1 MCGATPPSIMNQSEE
16 MLMSNMQSHNDEGN
30 MSLVGHLREVRNRI
44 ALVFVALIVVFFA
57 CFAFI
62 KPLASKLLEMGKN
75 YGFQYVYLAP
85 SEMLTSYFKLSMILA
100 VVIVA
105 PLLLSQIW
113 GFVAPALT
121 KREKRAIRPALVG
134 GLFFFCLGAAFSYF
148 VALPFMIQ
156 FLINY
161 SASDFIQSAI
171 SVASYLDFMVGMLL
185 TFGLVFEL
193 PMLAFVLSN
202 LGILTPELL
211 RKIRPFAI
219 VLIFILAAIITPPDV
234 VSQFMIA
241 IPMLG
246 LYELSIGI
254 SMIVGKNRKQRED
267 DEDEEDE
274 EEDDE

>member
-1 MCGATPPSIMNQSEE
+1 
-16 MLMSNMQSHNDEGN
+16 MSNKEKHSDEGS

-57 CFAFI
+57 CFACI
-62 KPLASKLLEMGKN
+62 KPLANKLLEMGRS

-113 GFVAPALT
+113 GFIAPALT
-121 KREKRAIRPALVG
+121 RREKRAIRPALIG
-134 GLFFFCLGAAFSYF
+134 GLFFFFIGAAFSYF
-148 VALPFMIQ
+148 IALPFMIQ

-161 SASDFIQSAI
+161 SASEFIQSAI

-202 LGILTPELL
+202 LGVLTPQLL
-211 RKIRPFAI
+211 RTVRPYAI

-241 IPMLG
+241 VPMIG

-254 SMIVGKNRKQRED
+254 SMFVVKHRKQSAD
-267 DEDEEDE
+267 DEEEDEEDE
-274 EEDDE
+274 E

>member
-1 MCGATPPSIMNQSEE
+1 
-16 MLMSNMQSHNDEGN
+16 MSNNASRNTEGN
-30 MSLVGHLREVRNRI
+30 MSLVGHLREVRNRV
-44 ALVFVALIVVFFA
+44 ALVFVALIVVFFV
-57 CFAFI
+57 CFAVI
-62 KPLASKLLEMGKN
+62 KPLANKLLEMGRN

-85 SEMLTSYFKLSMILA
+85 SEMLTSYFKLAMILA

-105 PLLLSQIW
+105 PLLLYQIW

-134 GLFFFCLGAAFSYF
+134 GLFFFFLGAAFSYT

-161 SASDFIQSAI
+161 SASEFIQSAI

-202 LGILTPELL
+202 LGILTPAIL
-211 RKIRPFAI
+211 RKVRSYAI

-241 IPMLG
+241 VPMLG
-246 LYELSIGI
+246 LYELSILI
-254 SMIVGKNRKQRED
+254 SSFVVKHKKAHED

-274 EEDDE
+274 DDDE

>member
-1 MCGATPPSIMNQSEE
+1 
-16 MLMSNMQSHNDEGN
+16 MSNKVSHNEEGN

-57 CFAFI
+57 CFACI
-62 KPLASKLLEMGKN
+62 KPLANKLLEMGKN
-75 YGFQYVYLAP
+75 CGFQYVYLAP
-85 SEMLTSYFKLSMILA
+85 SELLTSYFKLSMILA
-100 VVIVA
+100 AVIVA
-105 PLLLSQIW
+105 PLLLYEIW

-121 KREKRAIRPALVG
+121 RREKRAIRPALIG
-134 GLFFFCLGAAFSYF
+134 GLFFFFLGAAFSYF
-148 VALPFMIQ
+148 IALPFMIQ

-161 SASDFIQSAI
+161 SASEFIQSAI

-193 PMLAFVLSN
+193 PMLAFVLSS
-202 LGILTPELL
+202 LGVLTPQLL
-211 RKIRPFAI
+211 RRIRPYAI
-219 VLIFILAAIITPPDV
+219 VLIFILAAVITPPDV

-241 IPMLG
+241 VPMIG

-254 SMIVGKNRKQRED
+254 SMVVVKHRKQHENEED

-274 EEDDE
+274 EDDE